1 MSRAVRRIWALTLA
15 PVLGVPVVVGLPPL
29 EPEPAAAIPPGFTQQ
44 VVFTGLTRPTKLVF
58 APDGRVFVAE
68 KSGLV
73 KVFDSLADNTATV
86 FADLR
91 PKVYD
96 YEDLGLI
103 GLALPP
109 NFPADPYVY
118 LSYTYDGVVGG
129 GAPTYHDSCALIGN
143 CRASAR
149 VSRLRADGDVMIG
162 SEQVLLH
169 DWCHQIESHSIG
181 DLAFGPDG
189 ALYVA
194 GGDGASATFTD
205 YGQAGNPSNPCADPP
220 APAGAAMT
228 PPSAEGGG
236 LRSQDIRT
244 PADPTGLSGTLIRIS
259 PSTGAALPDNPLA
272 ASPDPNNRRIL
283 AYGLR
288 NPYRWTFRPGSSEVW
303 IGDVGW
309 RTWEEINRV
318 VDPAV
323 GPVRNY
329 GWPCYEGNAP
339 QGGYNAANLSLCETL
354 YPQPAGTV
362 TSPYYTYQHSQQV
375 AAGDGCPTGGSSPAG
390 VAFYPGAGG
399 NYPTAY
405 AGALFFADYSRGC
418 IWAMRTGVNG
428 LPDPARI
435 VPFAIAPGVVDL
447 RIGPENDLYYVD
459 LLGGTVRRFHYSSGN
474 QPPNAAAEATPTSG
488 PAPLD
493 VSFDAVGSTDPD
505 PGDILEYQWDFTN
518 DGTVDATGLNVTHR
532 YPSVGTY
539 TARLRVVDFAGL
551 SDTATVQIRVGTSA
565 PVPVIEQPT
574 AALRWATGQTV
585 TFSGGATDPQQGALP
600 ASALRWTLVNMHC
613 STPENCHSHPVR
625 EVAGVASG
633 TFLAPDH
640 EYPSYLELTL
650 TARDSGGLTGSTTLR
665 LDPKTVQLK
674 LATKPAGLRVNLNGR
689 SLTTPNAGQVI
700 VGSTNTLSAPGPQRL
715 GPGAYTFQNWS
726 DGGAATHVITA
737 PATTTATYTANYDGA
752 PGSCADGFGYACTTH
767 SFRAYL
773 PAGPTELPL
782 TGDNDT
788 ASVMLPFPFPYYGQ
802 THSRAWVDVNGV
814 LSFVD
819 PRGSWPANRALPY
832 AGTPNAALYPFW
844 DDLVMHPESRVRTA
858 VLGAAPDRQFV
869 VEWKDVGFSGA
880 PAARIT
886 FQVVLSEWG
895 QIVFNYTALNA
906 GRELGNSATI
916 GIENPTGT
924 DAVQYSV
931 NQLVLANGKAI
942 AFTPPAAT
950 VAAAPTDQEFT
961 PLLD

>member
-1 MSRAVRRIWALTLA
+1 MSAAVRRNWARVLVPALA
-15 PVLGVPVVVGLPPL
+15 LGLGLPVVVGLPPF
-29 EPEPAAAIPPGFTQQ
+29 EPRPAAAVPPGFTQQ
-44 VVFTGLTRPTKLVF
+44 VVLTGLTRPTKLVF

-68 KSGLV
+68 KSGIV

-91 PKVYD
+91 PRVYD
-96 YEDLGLI
+96 YEDLGLV

-109 NFPADPYVY
+109 NFPTDPYVY

-129 GAPTYHDSCALIGN
+129 SAPTYHDSCPVVGN

-149 VSRLRADGDVMIG
+149 VSRLRAAGNVTTG

-194 GGDGASATFTD
+194 GGEGASATFTD
-205 YGQAGNPSNPCADPP
+205 YGQAGSPSNPCADPP
-220 APAGAAMT
+220 APAGGAMT

-244 PADPTGLSGTLIRIS
+244 PGDPTGLSGTLIRVS
-259 PSTGAALPDNPLA
+259 PTTGAGLPDNPLA
-272 ASPDPNNRRIL
+272 ASSDPNNRRIL

-288 NPYRWTFRPGSSEVW
+288 NPYRWTFRPGTGEVW

-309 RTWEEINRV
+309 RTWEEVNRV

-354 YPQPAGTV
+354 YAQPAGTV
-362 TSPYYTYQHSQQV
+362 TPPYYTYQHSQRV
-375 AAGDGCPTGGSSPAG
+375 APGDGCPTGGSSPAG
-390 VAFYPGAGG
+390 VAFYPGSGGSYPAG
-399 NYPTAY
+399 Y

-418 IWAMRTGVNG
+418 VWAMRAGADG
-428 LPDPARI
+428 LPDPGRI
-435 VPFAIAPGVVDL
+435 VPFAAAPGVVDL

-474 QPPNAAAEATPTSG
+474 QPPRAVAGATPTSG
-488 PAPLD
+488 RAPLT
-493 VSFDAVGSTDPD
+493 VSFDAVGSSDPD
-505 PGDILEYQWDFTN
+505 PGDILEYQWDFTG

-532 YPSVGTY
+532 YASAGTY

-551 SDTATVQIRVGTSA
+551 AASTTVQIRVGTSA

-574 AALRWATGQTV
+574 TALRWATGQTV
-585 TFSGGATDPQQGALP
+585 TFRGRATDPEQGALP
-600 ASALRWTLVNMHC
+600 ASALSWNLVNMHC

-625 EVAGVASG
+625 EVTGVASG
-633 TFLAPDH
+633 TFPAPDH

-650 TARDSGGLTGSTTLR
+650 TATDSGGLTGSTTLR
-665 LDPKTVQLK
+665 LDPRTVQLR
-674 LATKPAGLRVNLNGR
+674 LATQPAGLRLNLNGR
-689 SLTTPNAGQVI
+689 NLTTPYTVQAI
-700 VGSTNTLSAPGPQRL
+700 VGSTNTVSAPGPQRL
-715 GPGAYTFQNWS
+715 GPGTYTFQGWS
-726 DGGAATHVITA
+726 DGGAATHVLTA
-737 PATTTATYTANYDGA
+737 PAAGSATYTASYDGA
-752 PGSCADGFGYACTTH
+752 PGSCADGYGYTCTTQPG
-767 SFRAYL
+767 RPYL
-773 PAGPTELPL
+773 PSGPTELPL
-782 TGDNDT
+782 AGDNDT
-788 ASVMLPFPFPYYGQ
+788 ASVALPFPFPYHGQ
-802 THSRAWVDVNGV
+802 RYSRAWVDVNGV

-819 PRGSWPANRALPY
+819 PRGSRPVNRALPS
-832 AGTPNAALYPFW
+832 AAAPNAALYPFW
-844 DDLVMHPESRVRTA
+844 DDLVTHPESRVRTA

-869 VEWKDVGFSGA
+869 VEWRNVGLSGA
-880 PAARIT
+880 PGARLS
-886 FQVVLSEWG
+886 FQVALAEWG
-895 QIVFNYTALNA
+895 QVVFNYAGLNA

-942 AFTPPAAT
+942 VFTPPAAI
-950 VAAAPTDQEFT
+950 VGALPTG
-961 PLLD
+961 